1 MGRTAP
7 GAGRVRTD
15 RDAFRAAEVW
25 RRHRPAGR
33 DMSGRSFWTNLT
45 FETWATMTGAVCMV
59 LQLAVE
65 PALWWLWPPWEI
77 SRNLFGWIAFILL
90 LLSPVSGLLVERYL
104 ARRTPPGTTIPF
116 RIRTVLFLIGCVPW
130 LGLLIIPM
138 WRRLMVRAPAWA
150 VRPTPMHLDLDA
162 PNTRLPRGS
171 PLQRVYSSG
180 AFGFWMITTGLF
192 LPLSGSLWLAAGR
205 DRGTILGTCVALHLA
220 QGACMALHAESE
232 LRFTAQ
238 PRRSLRLIPWLC
250 LMPQPIST
258 LATLLAAW
266 PVLEGARGKTLTWS
280 AYARRGGV
288 KRLPRWLNMRL
299 ALQQRRSSGSW
310 IERWTLPQDLVIP
323 QREGRAEA
331 IRRTWMRTK
340 AYLLLI
346 EAPLAIGTVVWLA
359 GGNAEPD
366 RPWLLAVTALA
377 ALGLLHASAGG
388 LCRLLRLRL
397 PAVLDP
403 PAVGLYLFL
412 TQTAL
417 AFALL
422 AAPLA
427 VQGRFRELAL
437 LTTVSA
443 ALATMLSV
451 LMRLLG
457 HLVFQTPLTLA
468 TLVAWP
474 AGFLLLIA
482 PPVALALRPEL
493 APVALG
499 LAMLIPVVDVA
510 FGVWSLPWLLYPFRW
525 RDVFDGRMAVRM
537 RVRLGLVTLVALLPL
552 SGILLPVCLRLG
564 SMGNRDTTRLRSS

>member
-1 MGRTAP
+1 
-7 GAGRVRTD
+7 VSTD
-15 RDAFRAAEVW
+15 RAALRAAEVW
-25 RRHRPAGR
+25 RRHIPAGR

-45 FETWATMTGAVCMV
+45 FETWASMTGAVCLA

-65 PALWWLWPPWEI
+65 PALWWHWPPWEI
-77 SRNLFGWIAFILL
+77 SRNLFGWIAFSFL

-116 RIRTVLFLIGCVPW
+116 HIRTVLFLIGCVPW
-130 LGLLIIPM
+130 LGLLLIPL
-138 WRRLMVRAPAWA
+138 WRRLMMRPPAWA
-150 VRPTPMHLDLDA
+150 VRSMPMRLDLDA
-162 PNTRLPRGS
+162 PHTRLPRGS
-171 PLQRVYSSG
+171 PLHRVYSSG
-180 AFGFWMITTGLF
+180 AFGFWMITTGLC
-192 LPLSGSLWLAAGR
+192 LPLSGGLWLAAGR
-205 DRGTILGTCVALHLA
+205 DRGTILGTCIALHLA
-220 QGACMALHAESE
+220 QAACMALHAESE

-250 LMPQPIST
+250 LLPQPIST
-258 LATLLAAW
+258 LAMLLAAW

-299 ALQQRRSSGSW
+299 AFQQRRSSGSW
-310 IERWTLPQDLVIP
+310 IEKWTLPQDPVVP
-323 QREGRAEA
+323 QREGQVET
-331 IRRTWMRTK
+331 IRKTWMRTK

-377 ALGLLHASAGG
+377 ALGLLHAAAGT

-403 PAVGLYLFL
+403 PAAGLYLFL
-412 TQTAL
+412 TQAAL

-422 AAPLA
+422 AGPLA
-427 VQGRFRELAL
+427 VHGRFRELAL

-443 ALATMLSV
+443 ALAAMLSV

-457 HLVFQTPLTLA
+457 HLIFQTPLTLA
-468 TLVAWP
+468 TLTAWL
-474 AGFLLLIA
+474 AGFLILIA
-482 PPVALALRPEL
+482 PPVAMALRPDL
-493 APVALG
+493 APVGLG
-499 LAMLIPVVDVA
+499 LAMLVPVVDVVIGA
-510 FGVWSLPWLLYPFRW
+510 WSLPWLLYPFRR
-525 RDVFDGRMAVRM
+525 RDLFVSKLPGWTQTCLAFRM
-537 RVRLGLVTLVALLPL
+537 LVALLPL
-552 SGILLPVCLRLG
+552 GGLALPAWLLLDALSPTSPPLSTG
-564 SMGNRDTTRLRSS
+564 TQQ